1 MCDALH
7 IKPANLLDYTAVVVI
22 EMGFF
27 GVSVFILAV
36 FQTGLAQ
43 QETCQ
48 ADVVV
53 TSQSELKKQIKKEI
67 ATAFQSFTCVTDGS
81 VATPATSVLTG
92 GLTEQA
98 ISRIENKLDNITDKL
113 DSLEKRMDALHELG
127 STPCHAAGSCAEIL
141 EKDRSSPSGYYWVT
155 DVTGHPHSVYC
166 DMTRSCGGVTGGW
179 MRVAYLD
186 MTNSSHQCP
195 SGLSQRTD
203 SGVRS
208 CAASSDLATCSSVLY
223 RSHAIQYSQLCG
235 KIIAYQANSMD
246 GFHAITSARVAR
258 IDFNYV
264 DGVSLTHGNAPR
276 KHIWTFA
283 AGHCPGT
290 APPAFVNNHY
300 FNDGLAHRPTVY
312 LHNPLWDGVDCG
324 TNTCCHL
331 NNPPWFHRLLPQ
343 PTADDIEMRMCRD
356 QPRNDE
362 DVAIKVIEIY
372 VQ

>member
-1 MCDALH
+1 MCIGIL
-7 IKPANLLDYTAVVVI
+7 KPCCHCLYSGYDDLCHPHTVCVVLSRHRFDCLSCMIPSLNTGNPRIPNSSNLSILVI

-36 FQTGLAQ
+36 FQTGLSQ

-53 TSQSELKKQIKKEI
+53 TSQGALKRQIKEEI
-67 ATAFQSFTCVTDGS
+67 AAAFQSFTCVTDGF
-81 VATPATSVLTG
+81 VTTPATDTFTA

-98 ISRIENKLDNITDKL
+98 IARIENKLNNITDKL

-155 DVTGHPHSVYC
+155 NGTGHPHSVYC

-195 SGLSQRTD
+195 SGLRQRTD

-208 CAASSDLATCSSVLY
+208 CAAYSFSRTCSSVLY
-223 RSHAIQYSQLCG
+223 RSHGVQ
-235 KIIAYQANSMD
+235 
-246 GFHAITSARVAR
+246 IT
-258 IDFNYV
+258 
-264 DGVSLTHGNAPR
+264 
-276 KHIWTFA
+276 W
-283 AGHCPGT
+283 CPI
-290 APPAFVNNHY
+290 
-300 FNDGLAHRPTVY
+300 LSTV
-312 LHNPLWDGVDCG
+312 WKD
-324 TNTCCHL
+324 
-331 NNPPWFHRLLPQ
+331 
-343 PTADDIEMRMCRD
+343 
-356 QPRNDE
+356 
-362 DVAIKVIEIY
+362 
-372 VQ
+372 